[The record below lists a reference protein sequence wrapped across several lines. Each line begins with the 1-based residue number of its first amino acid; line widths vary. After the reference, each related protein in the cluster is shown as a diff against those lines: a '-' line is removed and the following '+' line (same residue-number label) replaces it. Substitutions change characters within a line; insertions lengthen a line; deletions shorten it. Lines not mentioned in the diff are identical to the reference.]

1 MNDLIDKLFGAKI
14 ISNIDLKSGHQQIWV
29 YEPDIHK
36 MVLEILSVN
45 CIVANRKNL
54 VFEEEIWS
62 IKAMSS
68 HEEYL

>member
-1 MNDLIDKLFGAKI
+1 MNNLIDKLFGAKI

-54 VFEEEIWS
+54 VFEGVWS